1 MTVLSIHRL
10 ALSKSCLKNRALNID
25 VDDDCDDDSDE
36 LFDDCSVVVVVVVAV
51 VAVDYGAVVTVSDLL
66 GESFE
71 LYRLSPAKC
80 ACISYIPGLAGTFNP
95 SKMYF
100 PVASVVVLLV
110 IAIVE
115 SAVDIIIVFELSG
128 ALEAARSLRKP

>member
-10 ALSKSCLKNRALNID
+10 ALSKSCLKNRVLNID

-36 LFDDCSVVVVVVVAV
+36 LFDDCSVVVVVVAV
-51 VAVDYGAVVTVSDLL
+51 VVDYGAVVTVSDLL

-110 IAIVE
+110 IAVVE

-128 ALEAARSLRKP
+128 ALEAARSLREP

>member
-1 MTVLSIHRL
+1 MWLL
-10 ALSKSCLKNRALNID
+10 LWNRVLNID
-25 VDDDCDDDSDE
+25 LDDDCDDDSDE
-36 LFDDCSVVVVVVVAV
+36 LFDECSVVVVVV
-51 VAVDYGAVVTVSDLL
+51 VDYGAVVTVSDLL
-66 GESFE
+66 RESFE

>member
-1 MTVLSIHRL
+1 LTVLSIHRL
-10 ALSKSCLKNRALNID
+10 ALSKSCLKNRVLNID

-36 LFDDCSVVVVVVVAV
+36 LFDECSVVVVVV
-51 VAVDYGAVVTVSDLL
+51 VDYGAVVTVSDLL

-115 SAVDIIIVFELSG
+115 LAVDIIIVFELSG
-128 ALEAARSLRKP
+128 ALEAARSLREP

>member
-1 MTVLSIHRL
+1 MWLL
-10 ALSKSCLKNRALNID
+10 LWNRVLNID
-25 VDDDCDDDSDE
+25 LDDDCDDDSDE
-36 LFDDCSVVVVVVVAV
+36 LFDDCSVV

-95 SKMYF
+95 TEMYF

-110 IAIVE
+110 IAIGE

>member
-1 MTVLSIHRL
+1 MWLL
-10 ALSKSCLKNRALNID
+10 LLNRVLNID
-25 VDDDCDDDSDE
+25 LDEDCDDDSDE
-36 LFDDCSVVVVVVVAV
+36 PFDDCSVVVVVVVVAV
-51 VAVDYGAVVTVSDLL
+51 VDYGAVVTVSDLL
-66 GESFE
+66 GESFA

-110 IAIVE
+110 IAIGE

-128 ALEAARSLRKP
+128 ALEAARSLREP

>member
-1 MTVLSIHRL
+1 MWLL
-10 ALSKSCLKNRALNID
+10 LWNRVLNID

-36 LFDDCSVVVVVVVAV
+36 LFDECSVVVVVVAV
-51 VAVDYGAVVTVSDLL
+51 VVVVDYGAVVTVSDLL

-71 LYRLSPAKC
+71 LYRLSPTKC

-115 SAVDIIIVFELSG
+115 LAVDIIIVFELSG

>member
-1 MTVLSIHRL
+1 MWLL
-10 ALSKSCLKNRALNID
+10 LWNRLNID
-25 VDDDCDDDSDE
+25 LDDDCDDDSDE
-36 LFDDCSVVVVVVVAV
+36 LFDECSVVVAA

-80 ACISYIPGLAGTFNP
+80 ACISYIPGLAGTFKP
-95 SKMYF
+95 SKTYF

-115 SAVDIIIVFELSG
+115 LAVDIIIVFELSG

>member
-1 MTVLSIHRL
+1 MWPLL
-10 ALSKSCLKNRALNID
+10 WNRVLNID

-36 LFDDCSVVVVVVVAV
+36 LFDECSVVVVVVVAAV
-51 VAVDYGAVVTVSDLL
+51 VVVDYGAVVTVSDLP

-110 IAIVE
+110 IAIGE

>member
-1 MTVLSIHRL
+1 MWLL
-10 ALSKSCLKNRALNID
+10 LWNRVLNID
-25 VDDDCDDDSDE
+25 LDDDCDDDSDE
-36 LFDDCSVVVVVVVAV
+36 LFDECSVVVVVVVV
-51 VAVDYGAVVTVSDLL
+51 VDYGAVVTVSDLL

-95 SKMYF
+95 SEMYF

-110 IAIVE
+110 IAIGE

>member
-1 MTVLSIHRL
+1 MWLL
-10 ALSKSCLKNRALNID
+10 LWNRVLNID

-36 LFDDCSVVVVVVVAV
+36 LFDECSVVVVVVVAVVAV

-115 SAVDIIIVFELSG
+115 LAVDIIIVFELSG

>member
-1 MTVLSIHRL
+1 MWLL
-10 ALSKSCLKNRALNID
+10 LWNRVLNID
-25 VDDDCDDDSDE
+25 LDDDCDDDSDE
-36 LFDDCSVVVVVVVAV
+36 LFDECSVVVVVVVAV
-51 VAVDYGAVVTVSDLL
+51 VAVDYGAVITVSDLL

-80 ACISYIPGLAGTFNP
+80 ACISYIPGLSGTFNP
-95 SKMYF
+95 SRMYF

-115 SAVDIIIVFELSG
+115 LAVDIIIVFELSG

>member
-1 MTVLSIHRL
+1 MWLL
-10 ALSKSCLKNRALNID
+10 LWNRVLNID
-25 VDDDCDDDSDE
+25 LDDDCDDDSDE
-36 LFDDCSVVVVVVVAV
+36 LFDECSVVVVVVV
-51 VAVDYGAVVTVSDLL
+51 VDYGAVVTVSDLL

-95 SKMYF
+95 SEMYF

-110 IAIVE
+110 IAIGE

>member
-1 MTVLSIHRL
+1 MWLL
-10 ALSKSCLKNRALNID
+10 LWNRVLNID

-36 LFDDCSVVVVVVVAV
+36 LFDECSVVVVVVAVAV
-51 VAVDYGAVVTVSDLL
+51 VVDYGAVVTVSDLL

-115 SAVDIIIVFELSG
+115 LAVDIIIVFELSG
-128 ALEAARSLRKP
+128 ALEAARSLREP

>member
-1 MTVLSIHRL
+1 MWLLLWNRVLS
-10 ALSKSCLKNRALNID
+10 ID

-36 LFDDCSVVVVVVVAV
+36 LYDECSVVVVVVVVAV
-51 VAVDYGAVVTVSDLL
+51 VVDYGAVVTVSDLL

-95 SKMYF
+95 SKLYF

-110 IAIVE
+110 ITIGE
-115 SAVDIIIVFELSG
+115 SSVDIIIVFELSG

>member
-1 MTVLSIHRL
+1 MWLL
-10 ALSKSCLKNRALNID
+10 LWNRVLNID

-36 LFDDCSVVVVVVVAV
+36 LFDDCSVVVAVVAV
-51 VAVDYGAVVTVSDLL
+51 VAVVDYGAVVTVSDLL

-80 ACISYIPGLAGTFNP
+80 ACISYIPGLAGTFNT
-95 SKMYF
+95 SEMYF

-110 IAIVE
+110 IAIGE
-115 SAVDIIIVFELSG
+115 STVDIIIVFELSG
-128 ALEAARSLRKP
+128 ALEAARSLREP

>member
-1 MTVLSIHRL
+1 MWLLVW
-10 ALSKSCLKNRALNID
+10 NRVLNID
-25 VDDDCDDDSDE
+25 LDDDCDDDSDE
-36 LFDDCSVVVVVVVAV
+36 LFDECSVVVVVVVAV
-51 VAVDYGAVVTVSDLL
+51 VVVDYGAVVTVSDLL

-95 SKMYF
+95 SEMYF

-110 IAIVE
+110 IAIGE

>member
-1 MTVLSIHRL
+1 
-10 ALSKSCLKNRALNID
+10 LNID